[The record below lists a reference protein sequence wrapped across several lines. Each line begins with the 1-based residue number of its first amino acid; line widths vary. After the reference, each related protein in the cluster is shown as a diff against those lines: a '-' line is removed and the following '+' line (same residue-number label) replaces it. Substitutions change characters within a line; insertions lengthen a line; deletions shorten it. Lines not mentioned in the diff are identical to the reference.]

1 MSRPEQNIFGIIA
14 TIRRYWLRRQL
25 LVFGAL
31 GLVMVLGWLLA
42 MIVLDNLAM
51 LSTAQ
56 LVLGWVLL
64 AAGAAGWLFLFANR
78 VVVRRPPGTRLALL
92 YEARVPRQRNRL
104 INAVQFL
111 ESRQAQHD
119 PIAYAAV
126 IENSATLDPGSAP
139 HAIDPRP
146 ARRALLGLGVGVL
159 LLAGYGGL
167 RPQWAGNALARLVH
181 PLAPAPHLMA
191 TEPVVTPGDVELVE
205 GAPLTIEAR
214 VPAPALGHA
223 PDAVYLEYRVAELD
237 WSRGTM
243 ERVKDGEFRSTFA
256 SVRHPLAYR
265 VRAGHSLSP
274 LFHVTIQQR
283 PRVEQLQLMIQP
295 PEYAGGGR
303 RELKPNVGD
312 VAALQGSI
320 VELTLNASVPLRR
333 PWNPAGEWQ
342 GLVSQDEYHR
352 AFFYHGSQGA
362 LAAVRW
368 EEWKL
373 HLHPSPQLFDL
384 NADPGEARP
393 VHRPQVIR
401 KLRAMAILFHE
412 EMRTGARPAGEVPL

>member
-1 MSRPEQNIFGIIA
+1 MSVTTANLLHSVPRDRLDHVLKEGLRA
-14 TIRRYWLRRQL
+14 TSSFDDLDLEMRRGVIYCWLRRQL

-139 HAIDPRP
+139 RAIDPRP

-167 RPQWAGNALARLVH
+167 RPQWAGNALARLMH
-181 PLAPAPHLMA
+181 PLAPAAHLLA
-191 TEPVVTPGDVELVE
+191 IGIWAIWRHC
-205 GAPLTIEAR
+205 GA
-214 VPAPALGHA
+214 
-223 PDAVYLEYRVAELD
+223 
-237 WSRGTM
+237 
-243 ERVKDGEFRSTFA
+243 
-256 SVRHPLAYR
+256 
-265 VRAGHSLSP
+265 
-274 LFHVTIQQR
+274 Q
-283 PRVEQLQLMIQP
+283 
-295 PEYAGGGR
+295 
-303 RELKPNVGD
+303 
-312 VAALQGSI
+312 
-320 VELTLNASVPLRR
+320 
-333 PWNPAGEWQ
+333 
-342 GLVSQDEYHR
+342 
-352 AFFYHGSQGA
+352 
-362 LAAVRW
+362 
-368 EEWKL
+368 
-373 HLHPSPQLFDL
+373 
-384 NADPGEARP
+384 
-393 VHRPQVIR
+393 
-401 KLRAMAILFHE
+401 
-412 EMRTGARPAGEVPL
+412 